1 MSQIKEAKVIEILKQ
16 CYDPELPVDLW
27 NLGLIYN
34 IQIQEAYDETKSDI
48 NIVMSL
54 TTPGCTM
61 GDQIAQD
68 IRNKL
73 EALTEVNQA
82 FVEVTFDPP
91 WNPEMITEE
100 AKKKLA
106 KLSGK
111 KHHIY
116 SSAAAYYKNK
126 LVWKTTQ
133 KTTIKVRRLK
143 RKVINE
149 YLQKT
154 DKIILLSVVCFQIE
168 KEGPNII
175 ENIKGDFFNVM
186 GFPLF
191 PFLLFLIRFNVEK

>member
-100 AKKKLA
+100 AKKILGLGITKPEN
-106 KLSGK
+106 
-111 KHHIY
+111 HDHI
-116 SSAAAYYKNK
+116 
-126 LVWKTTQ
+126 T
-133 KTTIKVRRLK
+133 
-143 RKVINE
+143 INE
-149 YLQKT
+149 
-154 DKIILLSVVCFQIE
+154 E
-168 KEGPNII
+168 WE
-175 ENIKGDFFNVM
+175 
-186 GFPLF
+186 
-191 PFLLFLIRFNVEK
+191 

>member
-73 EALTEVNQA
+73 EALVEVNQA

-100 AKKKLA
+100 AKKKLGLGIT
-106 KLSGK
+106 KPEN
-111 KHHIY
+111 HDHI
-116 SSAAAYYKNK
+116 
-126 LVWKTTQ
+126 T
-133 KTTIKVRRLK
+133 
-143 RKVINE
+143 INE
-149 YLQKT
+149 
-154 DKIILLSVVCFQIE
+154 E
-168 KEGPNII
+168 WE
-175 ENIKGDFFNVM
+175 
-186 GFPLF
+186 
-191 PFLLFLIRFNVEK
+191 

>member
-54 TTPGCTM
+54 TPPGCTM

-100 AKKKLA
+100 AKKKLGLGIT
-106 KLSGK
+106 KPEN
-111 KHHIY
+111 HDHI
-116 SSAAAYYKNK
+116 
-126 LVWKTTQ
+126 T
-133 KTTIKVRRLK
+133 
-143 RKVINE
+143 INE
-149 YLQKT
+149 
-154 DKIILLSVVCFQIE
+154 E
-168 KEGPNII
+168 WE
-175 ENIKGDFFNVM
+175 
-186 GFPLF
+186 
-191 PFLLFLIRFNVEK
+191 